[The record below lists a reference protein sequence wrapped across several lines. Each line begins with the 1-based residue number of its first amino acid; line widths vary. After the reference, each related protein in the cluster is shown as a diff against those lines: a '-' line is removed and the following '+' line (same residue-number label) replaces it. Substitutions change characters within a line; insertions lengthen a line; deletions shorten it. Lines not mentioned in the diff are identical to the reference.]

1 MHQKRAIED
10 SSIIDICR
18 FNQYSFGE
26 GQLKRSSLEFMLALL
41 LVGMLMP
48 TCRVQNAKVEPPTM
62 TVSDDY
68 PPARRAI
75 DEANAI
81 ALLGD
86 VNSDGMVDMLDIS
99 IIIDAFL
106 SSLVTPNWN
115 PCCDMNGDLS
125 VDMMDISVAIDHFM
139 ESAPELTTSDYLW
152 VDSFS
157 SKDTSWGTVGVLPW
171 LSDNEN
177 CITSTGADTNQS
189 WFGFADS
196 SSMPTQTFLEIQL
209 ETLSASYVRFHVNNS
224 FTITDLGAYVVGP
237 KQWVSINVST
247 HLDTVAKIN
256 GATLKFQSVN
266 STICAVTIYRAR
278 LHLFWTVPVTYGYTT
293 NVAGGSCT
301 LYCSWYSPTGLSTYK
316 VEHNNTGSVT
326 TVTGSLIGTQD
337 WSNTTIVLDPTSL
350 DNIWV
355 RFSAN
360 DKNNRWSE
368 APNQTIRLVWSK
380 YQNNFANFVGNSSST
395 GTRHGLGR
403 NSFYATECQEY
414 FVCYYNGTSYVASH
428 SSDGQTWSGPQP
440 IREGMGG
447 GGMFYTYYEHTNNT
461 DYFHYQY
468 SNETLDQPLYYRKAR
483 ILSNGAFS
491 WLTDEQIAV
500 PANADFR
507 YAPNGTTIDDKGQ
520 TYILYEIGN
529 STLTWCSPNVTKT
542 TLRDGTW
549 VTASGY
555 PKSVTFDTS
564 TRGFEFYIYSMNNDT
579 QVYIMLSG
587 SPAEPARGRVLQ
599 NDIFGPLEN
608 LSSYGI
614 AEQRQFSATA
624 YQGNIFYAFTDI
636 NGVVRFC
643 FRNFTTGTW
652 TTKDFQIRQAAADAR
667 PVTQILTIE
676 NTLYV
681 NWWEHNEECM
691 LRVYNITS
699 ASWLDVERV
708 WLCPTSYTVA
718 TENSMMPAALETAIL
733 HVTLARLNDDGRE
746 QWSYTYSVTDNR
758 ALKQIA

>member
-1 MHQKRAIED
+1 MKR
-10 SSIIDICR
+10 
-18 FNQYSFGE
+18 G
-26 GQLKRSSLEFMLALL
+26 SLGFMLALL
-41 LVGMLMP
+41 LIGMPMP
-48 TCRVQNAKVEPPTM
+48 TYRVQNARTEPLTIP
-62 TVSDDY
+62 VPDDY
-68 PPARRAI
+68 SAARGAI
-75 DEANAI
+75 DEAN
-81 ALLGD
+81 LGTLPGD
-86 VNSDGMVDMLDIS
+86 VNGDGTVDMLDVS
-99 IIIDAFL
+99 MIIDAFL
-106 SSLVTPNWN
+106 YSPGTQNWN
-115 PCCDMNGDLS
+115 PSCDINGDLS
-125 VDMMDISVAIDHFM
+125 VDMADISIAIDHFM
-139 ESAPELTTSDYLW
+139 ESASEWTASGYLF

-157 SKDTSWGTVGVLPW
+157 SADTGWGTVGVSPW
-171 LSDNEN
+171 LGDNEN

-196 SSMPTQTFLEIQL
+196 SSMPVQTFLEIQL
-209 ETLSASYVRFHVNNS
+209 ETLSASYVMFHLNNT
-224 FTITDLGAYVVGP
+224 FTVTDLGVYVVGP
-237 KQWVSINVST
+237 KQWISMNVSSY
-247 HLDTVAKIN
+247 LATVAKIN

-266 STICAVTIYRAR
+266 STISAVTVYRAR
-278 LHLFWTVPVTYGYTT
+278 LHLFWTVPLACGYTT
-293 NVAGGSCT
+293 NVAGSFCT

-326 TVTGSLIGTQD
+326 TVTGSLSGTQD
-337 WSNTTIVLDPTSL
+337 WGNTTIMLDSTSL
-350 DNIWV
+350 DDIWV

-360 DKNNRWSE
+360 DTSNRWSE
-368 APNQTIRLVWSK
+368 ALNQTIRLVWQK
-380 YQNNFANFVGNSSST
+380 YQNSFANFVGNSSST

-403 NSFYATECQEY
+403 NSFYAIECQEY
-414 FVCYYNGTSYVASH
+414 FVCYYDGASYVASY
-428 SSDGQTWSGPQP
+428 SSDGQTWSGPQRV
-440 IREGMGG
+440 REGMGG
-447 GGMFYTYYEHTNNT
+447 GGMFYTYYEHANDT

-468 SNETLDQPLYYRKAR
+468 SNETLGQPLYYRKAQ

-491 WLTDEQIAV
+491 WLADEQIAV

-507 YAPNGTTIDDKGQ
+507 YAPNGIAIDDTGQ

-542 TLRDGTW
+542 TLTDGTW

-564 TRGFEFYIYSMNNDT
+564 TSGFEFYIYSMSNDT
-579 QVYIMLSG
+579 QVYIVLSG

-599 NDIFGPLEN
+599 NDIFGPLEH
-608 LSSYGI
+608 LSSDSI

-624 YQGNIFYAFTDI
+624 YQGNIFYTFADI
-636 NGVVRFC
+636 GGVIRFC

-681 NWWEHNEECM
+681 NWWEHNDECM

-708 WLCPTSYTVA
+708 WLCPTNYTVA
-718 TENSMMPAALETAIL
+718 TENSMMPTASETAIL
-733 HVTLARLNDDGRE
+733 HATLARLNDDGRE